1 MVEPMVM
8 IKMMKR
14 LSGDNK
20 TALQELLKQESMST
34 ADYLLA
40 AELLRAAGEID
51 RWLME

>member
-1 MVEPMVM
+1 MEPMDMV
-8 IKMMKR
+8 KMMKQI
-14 LSGDNK
+14 SEDNK
-20 TALQELLKQESMST
+20 TALQELLKQESIST